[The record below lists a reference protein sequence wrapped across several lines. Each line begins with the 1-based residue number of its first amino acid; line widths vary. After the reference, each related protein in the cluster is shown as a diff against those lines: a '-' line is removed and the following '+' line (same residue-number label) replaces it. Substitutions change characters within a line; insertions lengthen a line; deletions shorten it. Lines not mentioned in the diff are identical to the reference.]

1 MTAAAPTVRL
11 ISLARLSTMPT
22 QPDTTQLL
30 RDVREGSR
38 TAFDDLYAHVYD
50 DLRRAAHQ
58 RLGRYRSGQTLNT
71 TALVHEAYLRLV
83 DQREMEWQD
92 RAHFLA
98 LASRAMRFI
107 LIDHVRSRT
116 AQKRG
121 GAEEAVPLDAVQVAV
136 EEQAADLL
144 ALNEALEQLAVHS
157 DRLAQLVEYRFFGG
171 LTYEEIAEVT
181 GLSVPTVKR
190 DWARARAWLFR
201 AMSEEAE
208 APQAPVA

>member
-1 MTAAAPTVRL
+1 M
-11 ISLARLSTMPT
+11 STHPN
-22 QPDTTQLL
+22 TTQLL
-30 RDVREGSR
+30 RDVRGGSR

-50 DLRRAAHQ
+50 DLRQAAHQ

-83 DQREMEWQD
+83 DQSEMQWQD

-121 GAEEAVPLDAVQVAV
+121 GAEEAVPLESVQVAV
-136 EEQAADLL
+136 DDQAADLL
-144 ALNEALEQLAVHS
+144 ALNEALEQLGAHS
-157 DRLAQLVEYRFFGG
+157 SRLARLVEYRFFGG
-171 LTYEEIAEVT
+171 LTYEEIASVT
-181 GLSVPTVKR
+181 EMSVPTVKR

-201 AMSEEAE
+201 TMQPEAD
-208 APQAPVA
+208 AALTIPPAR

>member
-1 MTAAAPTVRL
+1 M
-11 ISLARLSTMPT
+11 SS
-22 QPDTTQLL
+22 QPNTTQLL
-30 RDVREGSR
+30 REIREGSR
-38 TAFDDLYAHVYD
+38 AAFDDLYAHVYD

-83 DQREMEWQD
+83 DQSQMQWED

-121 GAEEAVPLDAVQVAV
+121 GAEEALSLDAVQVAV
-136 EEQAADLL
+136 DEQGADLL
-144 ALNEALEQLAVHS
+144 ALNEALEQLAAHS
-157 DRLAQLVEYRFFGG
+157 SRLAQLVEYRFFGG

-181 GLSVPTVKR
+181 GMSVPTVKR

-201 AMSEEAE
+201 AMV
-208 APQAPVA
+208 PQDEPVPTTSPPR